1 MIHFDLDKLENLP
14 IKQKFHE
21 KWRKRLDRTFGQRN
35 PYFTARKIAKKYIGK
50 PYNDAFSYYCKNVRV
65 EHQNNFIGYF
75 GEYDDYLIDDNG
87 LIQINPKYLPT
98 INERKRTF
106 KSNDV
111 EYITIHKESGI
122 DKKLFKPVEI
132 IVGYKEVVERRW
144 DYGKNWSKVKKLIFV
159 TKPIYK
165 QIGWEYVGKSDYY
178 VLPVHKRIFAKDDDF
193 ITVVNKGIEIKFDSP
208 KDPTLIRLK
217 TEKAKKQKLQSKV
230 ESKTNVT
237 NWDFILKQGEQRLIK
252 ANEDRLLSEK
262 EMQKKLKFENDL
274 VILAHGFDP
283 ETSFRT
289 VRKFAR

>member
-1 MIHFDLDKLENLP
+1 MLHFDLDKLEDLP
-14 IKQKFHE
+14 PKQNFHE
-21 KWRKRLDRTFGQRN
+21 KWRRYRLDRTFGHRN

-50 PYNDAFSYYCKNVRV
+50 SYNDAFSYFCKNVRL
-65 EHQNNFIGYF
+65 EHQKKFVGYF
-75 GEYDDYLIDDNG
+75 GEYDEYLIDDNG
-87 LIQINPKYLPT
+87 LIQINPRYLPK

-122 DKKLFKPVEI
+122 DKKLFKPVEV
-132 IVGYKEVVERRW
+132 IVGYKESFEYRW
-144 DYGKNWSKVKKLIFV
+144 DYEKKWNSEKKQIFV

-165 QIGWEYVGKSDYY
+165 QIGWEYMGKSDYH
-178 VLPVHKRIFAKDDDF
+178 VLPIYKRIFAKDDYF
-193 ITVVNKGIEIKFDSP
+193 ITVVNKGIELKFDSP

-217 TEKAKKQKLQSKV
+217 TEKAKYDRLQFIAKY
-230 ESKTNVT
+230 KNDVT

-289 VRKFAR
+289 VRKFA